1 MDKDGKLAFKLNP
14 TETVAQRKNFK
25 IRQMMAFSLNKTE
38 AVAQRIGYLKYYWS
52 MEAVSELMD
61 MVLSLFSFKEKN
73 SMAQR
78 SFF

>member
-1 MDKDGKLAFKLNP
+1 
-14 TETVAQRKNFK
+14 
-25 IRQMMAFSLNKTE
+25 
-38 AVAQRIGYLKYYWS
+38 

-78 SFF
+78 SFFLENDGGDDGGDSFKIEFVYF